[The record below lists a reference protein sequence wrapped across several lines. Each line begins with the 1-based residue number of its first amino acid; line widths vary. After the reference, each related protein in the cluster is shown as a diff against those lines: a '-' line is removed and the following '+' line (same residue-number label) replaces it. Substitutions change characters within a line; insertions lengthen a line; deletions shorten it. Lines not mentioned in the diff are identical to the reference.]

1 MLRIALALA
10 SIFASVSA
18 GDVGGTEACIFD
30 NINSARA
37 AADVSAVQRSS
48 DLSSRARAW
57 SERMASEG
65 SLYHSAIRSQYGSS
79 WKLIGEN
86 VAEDFD
92 CAEVHRMF
100 MASPHHR
107 ENILDARFTLVG
119 VGAAYTPD
127 GILYVTQA
135 FVQGSGSV
143 PAAATAP
150 AAPAPATASPA
161 ATSAPKVA
169 KTQAPATQ
177 APAPAPP
184 PAPVPAVPEVS
195 PAPVATPKIIPAPAT
210 EKPVPGG
217 WFEPPILA
225 VLGVVSTSLVGGVS
239 WAVKSWVNK

>member
-1 MLRIALALA
+1 MLRIVLALV
-10 SIFASVSA
+10 SIVASVSA

-30 NINSARA
+30 NINAARA
-37 AADVSAVQRSS
+37 AAGVASLQRSS

-65 SLYHSAIRSQYGSS
+65 SLYHSTIRSQYGSS

-100 MASPHHR
+100 MASEHHR
-107 ENILDARFTLVG
+107 DNILDARFTLVG

-150 AAPAPATASPA
+150 AASTPTAA
-161 ATSAPKVA
+161 ASTPKVT

-177 APAPAPP
+177 APAAPAAPVAPAPT
-184 PAPVPAVPEVS
+184 VPEVS
-195 PAPVATPKIIPAPAT
+195 PAPVATPKISPFPAAKT
-210 EKPVPGG
+210 KPFPGG

-239 WAVKSWVNK
+239 WAVKSWVHR